1 MKELNFLFQK
11 KIIVKFKDKT
21 IFVLMC
27 FVIKMDLLIQFV
39 YQIKNLK
46 ILWIYCRYQMKI
58 SLIICILIIL
68 TDLCA
73 IKQKIKTKNISA
85 NVVYSVLV
93 VNKF

>member
-1 MKELNFLFQK
+1 MKGLNFLFQK

-39 YQIKNLK
+39 YKIKNLE
-46 ILWIYCRYQMKI
+46 ILWIYCRHQMKI
-58 SLIICILIIL
+58 SLIMCILIIL

-73 IKQKIKTKNISA
+73 IKQKIKIRKYFCKYCLQCFSN
-85 NVVYSVLV
+85 
-93 VNKF
+93 